1 MKEFK
6 SLKDTFCLSNGIEIP
21 CIGFGT
27 WQSTGKEAYDSV
39 LEALKI
45 GYRHIDTA
53 SIYGNEKEV
62 GRAVKD
68 SKIPRE
74 EIFITSKL
82 WNSNQGYDTT
92 LCSFEETLRNLC
104 TDYLDLYLIHWPV
117 PVGHKS
123 DFEALNLKT
132 WRAFERLYKEGLIRA
147 IGVSNFLVHH
157 LKPLIKEAKV
167 KPMINQ
173 IEYHIGYTQSDIVE
187 FCKNEGI
194 LVEAWAPLA
203 RGKAFAN
210 KTLGEISQKYAKTPA
225 QISLR
230 WILQNYILPLPKSV
244 TPSRIKENSEI
255 FSFCI
260 SDTDM
265 NTLNKIQYSC
275 SSGLHP
281 DNIDF

>member
-6 SLKDTFCLSNGIEIP
+6 SLSDTFCLCNGIKIP
-21 CIGFGT
+21 CVGFGT

-39 LEALKI
+39 KEALKI

-62 GRAVKD
+62 GAAVKN

-92 LCSFEETLRNLC
+92 LCAFEQTLCNLC

-123 DFEALNLKT
+123 DFEDLNLKT

-147 IGVSNFLVHH
+147 IGISNFLVHH

-167 KPMINQ
+167 KPMVNQ
-173 IEYHIGYTQSDIVE
+173 IEYHIGYTQDEIVE
-187 FCKNEGI
+187 FCKNEDI

-203 RGKAFAN
+203 RGKAFKN
-210 KTLGEISQKYAKTPA
+210 ETLEEIAQKYDKTPA
-225 QISLR
+225 QIALR
-230 WILQNYILPLPKSV
+230 WILQNGILPLPKSV
-244 TPSRIKENSEI
+244 TSSRIKENSEL
-255 FSFCI
+255 FSFEI
-260 SDTDM
+260 SDIDM
-265 NTLNKIQYSC
+265 KILNEIKC
-275 SSGLHP
+275 ECFSGLHP